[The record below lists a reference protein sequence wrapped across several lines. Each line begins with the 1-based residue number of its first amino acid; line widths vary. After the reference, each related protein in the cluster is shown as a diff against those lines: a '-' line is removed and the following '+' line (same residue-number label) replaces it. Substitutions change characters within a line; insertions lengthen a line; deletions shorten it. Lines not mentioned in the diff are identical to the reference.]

1 MSLSDQLKQ
10 NKANSV
16 KRIPAEIRSIMM
28 QASQALA
35 ATDIG
40 SLAPKVGDEFP
51 DFNLVNH
58 LEQSRSLSH
67 YLSDGPA
74 VITFYRGGWCPYCNL
89 ELRAYQQDIELF
101 KEMGASIV
109 AISPQLPDSSLS
121 TQEKNDLAFDVLS
134 DIGLEYSR
142 QLDLVFSLD
151 EKLKPIYKDFG
162 IDLSAYNGDSTFA
175 LPIPATFLVDTKGK
189 VASAHIDID
198 YTQRQEP
205 SELLALVKT
214 LSWQT

>member
-16 KRIPAEIRSIMM
+16 KHIPADIRTIMM

-40 SLAPKVGDEFP
+40 SLAPRVGDAFP

-58 LEQSRSLSH
+58 LKQSRSLSH
-67 YLSDGPA
+67 YLSTGPA

-89 ELRAYQQDIELF
+89 ELRAYQQDIERF
-101 KEMGASIV
+101 EEMGASII
-109 AISPQLPDSSLS
+109 AISPELPDSSLT

-134 DIGLEYSR
+134 DIGLEYSK

-162 IDLSAYNGDSTFA
+162 IDLNECNGDSTFA
-175 LPIPATFLVDTKGK
+175 LPIPATFVVDTNGK

-205 SELLALVKT
+205 RELLALIKT
-214 LSWQT
+214 LN